1 MLALSL
7 SLSFSPSPLKKKPGS
22 VHEWRAP
29 IKHTSMCLHFLLVHL
44 LKITATR
51 SHNAKQTCFDM
62 FHSQAAIHIPSM
74 YKQSDSSLCRVWQ
87 VSSGDGARIPGV
99 KAGVLQL
106 TSMGQNPLHTR
117 THREKESF
125 KSTHTSFQSII

>member
-1 MLALSL
+1 
-7 SLSFSPSPLKKKPGS
+7 
-22 VHEWRAP
+22 
-29 IKHTSMCLHFLLVHL
+29 
-44 LKITATR
+44 
-51 SHNAKQTCFDM
+51 
-62 FHSQAAIHIPSM
+62 M
-74 YKQSDSSLCRVWQ
+74 YKQPDSSLCRVWQ

-117 THREKESF
+117 THTEKKKKSF